1 MRGPFSRAAGSRA
14 AVAGKWEGPATAK
27 GKATWRDYV
36 EMTKPGISISNLMM
50 TFAAFWLASGGRP
63 NWAMLGVTMLGTYLA
78 IACGAILNNYFDRD
92 RDILMPRTRN
102 RALAQERIAPHVA
115 LYIAVGMGILSLL
128 ILGGGLTALGGNGW
142 LPTLLALIGIV
153 SYGLIY
159 TPLKRYTALSTLVG
173 GIPGSVPFVIGW
185 TAVVGKMDYFAWVL
199 FFVMF
204 LWQMPHFLTLAIL
217 KVEDYRAARFPM
229 LPVVRGVDAAI
240 RQVFLYTAALV
251 PASLFLAFSGLV
263 GWLYLIVMLSLGL
276 GFMGLAASGFWTK
289 NTNLWASR
297 NFRYS
302 LLYLTVWCL
311 VMIVDAKPL

>member
-1 MRGPFSRAAGSRA
+1 MRGNISRVAGSRSA
-14 AVAGKWEGPATAK
+14 AAGKWDKLPAAK
-27 GKATWRDYV
+27 GRATWRDYV

-63 NWAMLGVTMLGTYLA
+63 NWAMLVVAMLGTYLA
-78 IACGAILNNYFDRD
+78 IASGAILNNYFDRD
-92 RDILMPRTRN
+92 RDILMSRTKN
-102 RALAQERIAPHVA
+102 RALAQERIAPNVA
-115 LYIAVGMGILSLL
+115 LTIAVSMAVLSLL
-128 ILGGGLTALGGNGW
+128 ILGGGLTVLGGNGW
-142 LPTLLALIGIV
+142 LPALLAFIGIV

-159 TPLKRYTALSTLVG
+159 TGLKRITALSTLFG

-199 FFVMF
+199 FFIMF

-217 KVEDYRAARFPM
+217 KVEDYKAGRFPM
-229 LPVVRGVDAAI
+229 LPVVRGVKATI
-240 RQVFLYTAALV
+240 RQVFLYTAALL

-263 GWLYLIVMLSLGL
+263 GWLYLVVMLALGL
-276 GFMGLAASGFWTK
+276 GFIGLAAAGFWTK
-289 NTNLWASR
+289 NTSRWASR